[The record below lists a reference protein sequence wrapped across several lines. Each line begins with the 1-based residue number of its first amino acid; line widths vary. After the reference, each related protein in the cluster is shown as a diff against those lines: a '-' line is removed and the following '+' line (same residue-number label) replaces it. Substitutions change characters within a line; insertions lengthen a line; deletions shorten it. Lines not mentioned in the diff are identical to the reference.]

1 MSKEK
6 LLFNLKTD
14 LLGLFTCL
22 AFVFTITFPDICKT
36 AVSEGLSLVF
46 GFLIPALFFHI
57 IFTGIIKESGVLS
70 RLHIS
75 HRWQIIILS
84 LFGGFLAAASETKRA
99 LEKGEITKEEAVS
112 INKCFLVGGP
122 ALLIGGVGLKLLK
135 SPLLGLLLY
144 FSNTLSCFLLYLFIR
159 PKTKPKKINT
169 KRPDAFS
176 VLVIPVL
183 NASKAFSILAVF
195 TVLFSAAEFILLK
208 LGFSPAFLLEI
219 TTSLFGVSKVINLPS
234 LLLLAFL
241 SSFGGISIQ
250 IQVVMNLREVFPK
263 FLKYFLIRIL
273 SGTLSAFIFYILFSI
288 FKITLPVS
296 AFPSMLPDFSS
307 GVPASLFLIVFS
319 FSFSLFLSKMDFK
332 RTI

>member
-1 MSKEK
+1 M
-6 LLFNLKTD
+6 
-14 LLGLFTCL
+14 
-22 AFVFTITFPDICKT
+22 
-36 AVSEGLSLVF
+36 
-46 GFLIPALFFHI
+46 
-57 IFTGIIKESGVLS
+57 
-70 RLHIS
+70 
-75 HRWQIIILS
+75 
-84 LFGGFLAAASETKRA
+84 
-99 LEKGEITKEEAVS
+99 
-112 INKCFLVGGP
+112 
-122 ALLIGGVGLKLLK
+122 LIGGVGLKLLK

-144 FSNTLSCFLLYLFIR
+144 LSNTLSCFLLYLFIR

-183 NASKAFSILAVF
+183 NASKAFSILSVF
-195 TVLFSAAEFILLK
+195 TVLFSAAEYILLK

-219 TTSLFGVSKVINLPS
+219 TTSLFGISKVINLPS

-250 IQVVMNLREVFPK
+250 IQIVMNLREVFPK

-273 SGTLSAFIFYILFSI
+273 SGTLSALIFYLLFSV